1 MSTLIAH
8 IPVAGS
14 RVEPHVT
21 SERSAVLS
29 LVALIVVGLVAI
41 ATVIIGVV
49 FEMPAIVIAAGFAGA
64 FGMLGLVWR
73 GLLVVEEK

>member
-1 MSTLIAH
+1 M
-8 IPVAGS
+8 
-14 RVEPHVT
+14 
-21 SERSAVLS
+21 LS